1 MTKAKKPII
10 VSSIIIFIILL
21 IASILVIRY
30 HSRPIK
36 SYLHIKSDE
45 ITKIEINVIYD
56 YNHDNEG
63 TYNVIDTKSFYNEL
77 SNIKVNPYY
86 HTLKVASSISITI
99 YTEKDRIWI
108 GHHRLTINNK
118 KTHRYK
124 LDNDINSLISTYLKD
139 TYDIILI
146 NH

>member
-10 VSSIIIFIILL
+10 VSSIIIFFILL
-21 IASILVIRY
+21 IASIFIIRY
-30 HSRPIK
+30 HSRSIK

-77 SNIKVNPYY
+77 SNIKVNPCYS
-86 HTLKVASSISITI
+86 TLKVASSISITI

-108 GHHRLTINNK
+108 GHHSLTINNK
-118 KTHRYK
+118 KPHRYK

-146 NH
+146 SH